1 MTDASARQP
10 SVRSVPSLL
19 QAVLLMAALV
29 AAGCGAQWQPSGPE
43 TVTASIGQDHFV
55 MSDGYRLP
63 FDTYLPQGDVRA
75 VAIALHGFNDHK
87 GAWSEPATRWS
98 KGGIA
103 VYAYDQRGFGAG
115 ANPGLWAGG
124 ERLALDARTALDLL
138 SLRHPGRPL
147 YLLGESMGAAVAVI
161 AAGLEPAPPLD
172 GVILSAPAAWSFEMQ
187 PWYQRWLLSLAVR
200 LVPGL
205 RPSGRGHPVQAS
217 DNVEALLALGRDP
230 LVIKYSRVDTIQ
242 GLVELMG
249 EALDAAPQVEAP
261 VLLLRGE
268 HDQLIPEKPVRL
280 LWERL
285 PERPGTQLL
294 FYPDGWHLLL
304 LDLQAEIVIED
315 IATWM
320 RHPRATPP
328 SAMAGLARQQF
339 ETAD

>member
-1 MTDASARQP
+1 MRRLLAGLLLVLGAAACTPRMAPPGPAPTAPRLELEGLTESRAAAAVIAADGLALPLRAWLPEDPEQRAQP
-10 SVRSVPSLL
+10 E
-19 QAVLLMAALV
+19 AVLL
-29 AAGCGAQWQPSGPE
+29 
-43 TVTASIGQDHFV
+43 
-55 MSDGYRLP
+55 
-63 FDTYLPQGDVRA
+63 
-75 VAIALHGFNDHK
+75 ALHGFNDHS
-87 GAWSEPATRWS
+87 GAFASAGPALRD
-98 KGGIA
+98 KGIA

-138 SLRHPGRPL
+138 TLRHPGRPL
-147 YLLGESMGAAVAVI
+147 YLLGESMGAAVAVL

-172 GVILSAPAAWSFEMQ
+172 GVILSAPAVWSYEMQ